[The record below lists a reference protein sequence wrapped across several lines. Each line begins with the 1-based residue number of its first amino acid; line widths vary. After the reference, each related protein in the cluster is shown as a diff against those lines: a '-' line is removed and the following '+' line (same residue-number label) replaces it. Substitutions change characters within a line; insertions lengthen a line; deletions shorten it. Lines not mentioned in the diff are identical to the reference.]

1 MSVLRADPEP
11 VLAALRSRL
20 RPESRPVVG
29 VEHEYEVRDGGGR
42 LLDFRQVVDRLP
54 LGRRLD
60 PGDPHAARGPW
71 GGVVTA
77 DGAEAEVV
85 TPPVPVAPG
94 APAAAVGWARRGR
107 AFLEAALPAGTTL
120 TGYSTHISVAVPDP
134 LVRRTARL
142 AVERFSPALML
153 LLDRSTSPGLLVRPR
168 PGRLE
173 VCGEHLEG
181 TALRHAVAVVIAVAG
196 SCAAALSDPAT
207 PLPPALRVRTER
219 SQQRFGT
226 YVDRR
231 AFGPDLYAEGRAT
244 PLRTRTRTR
253 SRGRTTAGTHLAAV
267 VDGLGDRLAQLLS
280 PADLESLRAVVAGDL
295 PLPMEGRLPD
305 DDVAPA
311 LQPLDLGDR
320 QAGSVRVTTISAT
333 WWAYVVRLDG
343 PGRSRWL
350 TVPGANA
357 ADFFAQLAAGDLDDL
372 LPGLVGEL
380 PDRAEAADR
389 RATMRG

>member
-1 MSVLRADPEP
+1 
-11 VLAALRSRL
+11 
-20 RPESRPVVG
+20 
-29 VEHEYEVRDGGGR
+29 
-42 LLDFRQVVDRLP
+42 
-54 LGRRLD
+54 
-60 PGDPHAARGPW
+60 
-71 GGVVTA
+71 
-77 DGAEAEVV
+77 
-85 TPPVPVAPG
+85 
-94 APAAAVGWARRGR
+94 
-107 AFLEAALPAGTTL
+107 
-120 TGYSTHISVAVPDP
+120 
-134 LVRRTARL
+134 
-142 AVERFSPALML
+142 
-153 LLDRSTSPGLLVRPR
+153 
-168 PGRLE
+168 
-173 VCGEHLEG
+173 
-181 TALRHAVAVVIAVAG
+181 VIAVAG
-196 SCAAALSDPAT
+196 SCAAAIADPAT
-207 PLPPALRVRTER
+207 SLPPALRVRTER
-219 SQQRFGT
+219 ARQRFGT

-253 SRGRTTAGTHLAAV
+253 TRSRTTAGTHLAAV
-267 VDGLGDRLAQLLS
+267 VDGLGDRLAPLLS

-343 PGRSRWL
+343 PARSRWL